1 MSISGEA
8 FTLTV
13 EKADRGK
20 RLDHFLAGQLPGQ
33 SRTQLQRYIREGS
46 ILLNDACAK
55 AGTRVKQGDLIQGH
69 IPVPR
74 PAGALPEDLPI
85 RVIYEDGDIVVV
97 DKPPGMAVH
106 PAGRMQA
113 GTLVNALLFRVK
125 DLKGVGG
132 VLRPGIVHRLDKG
145 TSGVMVVAKN
155 DLAHEA
161 LVRQFKGREVKKRY
175 LALVYGTVKEKEGA
189 IAAPIGRHPIDR
201 KRFSLRTRQP
211 KEALTEWQVKE
222 RFAGI
227 TLVEVTPRTG
237 RTHQIRVHM
246 ASINHPLV
254 GDPLYTKKRRLAQIE
269 DPVLRG
275 GIEALGRQAL
285 HASSLGFRHPATG
298 KTVEF
303 TAPLAADIEKIL
315 EVLRDKRV

>member
-1 MSISGEA
+1 MPISGEV

-20 RLDHFLAGQLPGQ
+20 RLDLFLAEQLPAP
-33 SRTQLQRYIREGS
+33 SRAQIQRYIGKGH
-46 ILLNDACAK
+46 ILLNAAQAK
-55 AGTRVKQGDLIQGH
+55 AGTRLKEGDQIQGQ
-69 IPVPR
+69 IPAPK
-74 PAGALPEDLPI
+74 PAEALPEDLPI
-85 RVIYEDGDIVVV
+85 RFLYEDADIVVV

-106 PAGRMQA
+106 PAGRMQS
-113 GTLVNALLFRVK
+113 GTLVNALLFRLK
-125 DLKGVGG
+125 DLQGVGG

-155 DLAHEA
+155 DQAHEA
-161 LVRQFKGREVKKRY
+161 LARQFKGREVKKIY
-175 LALVYGTVKEKEGA
+175 LALVYGKVQGAEGI
-189 IAAPIGRHPIDR
+189 IAAPMGRHPIDR

-211 KEALTEWQVKE
+211 KEALTEWRVKE

-227 TLVEVTPRTG
+227 TLVEVAPRTG

-246 ASINHPLV
+246 ASRGYPLV

-269 DPVLRG
+269 DPVLKGR
-275 GIEALGRQAL
+275 IEALGRQAL
-285 HASSLGFRHPATG
+285 HASSLAFFHPATG

-303 TAPLAADIEKIL
+303 TAPLAADIEEIL
-315 EVLRDKRV
+315 EVLRGTRV

>member
-1 MSISGEA
+1 MPISGEA

-20 RLDHFLAGQLPGQ
+20 RLDLFLAEQLPAP
-33 SRTQLQRYIREGS
+33 SRAQIQRYIKEGC
-46 ILLNDACAK
+46 ILLNAAQAK
-55 AGTRVKQGDLIQGH
+55 AGTRLKEGDLIQGQ
-69 IPVPR
+69 IPAPI
-74 PAGALPEDLPI
+74 PAKALPEDLPI
-85 RVIYEDGDIVVV
+85 RFLYEDADIVVV
-97 DKPPGMAVH
+97 DKPAGMVVH
-106 PAGRMQA
+106 PAGGVQS
-113 GTLVNALLFRVK
+113 GTLVNALLFRLK
-125 DLKGVGG
+125 DLQGVGG

-155 DLAHEA
+155 DQAHEA
-161 LVRQFKGREVKKRY
+161 LVRQFKGREVKKIY
-175 LALVYGTVKEKEGA
+175 LALVYGKVQGAEGT
-189 IAAPIGRHPIDR
+189 IAAPMGRHPIDR

-211 KEALTEWQVKE
+211 KEALTKWRVKE
-222 RFAGI
+222 RFTGI
-227 TLVEVTPRTG
+227 TLVEVEPRTG

-275 GIEALGRQAL
+275 HIEALGRQAL
-285 HASSLGFRHPATG
+285 HASSLAFRHPTMG

-303 TAPLAADIEKIL
+303 TAPLPADIEKIL